1 MESKFYLY
9 AGNVQNITFRDLA
22 DLAFMGLLSLYVL
35 YQESHTRQFAAEYA
49 ENTIKWDMSAK
60 FRPHRINATD
70 LYITMQAITNYEKSM
85 IADKLKFTPE
95 EETIRHRFKP
105 RVLTNDL
112 RRLLLDMKDLQL
124 STRDTWLQYF
134 WFKLNQALYIEDTT
148 MMSLRRK
155 VSSWHSL
162 PKSEKVYVISRLNN
176 WFNTHGR
183 RFDLRPAL
191 NQLARARD
199 IE

>member
-9 AGNVQNITFRDLA
+9 AGNVQNITFRELA
-22 DLAFMGLLSLYVL
+22 DLAFMGMLSLYVL
-35 YQESHTRQFAAEYA
+35 YQESHTRQFASEYA
-49 ENTIKWDMSAK
+49 ENTIKWDMTAK
-60 FRPHRINATD
+60 FRPHRINASD
-70 LYITMQAITNYEKSM
+70 LYITMQAITDYEKSM
-85 IADKLKFTPE
+85 IAGKLKFTPE

-105 RVLTNDL
+105 RVLTTDL
-112 RRLLLDMKDLQL
+112 RRLLVEMKDLQL
-124 STRDTWLQYF
+124 STRDTWLRYF
-134 WFKLNQALYIEDTT
+134 WFKLNQALYVEDPT
-148 MMSLRRK
+148 MMNLRRK
-155 VSSWHSL
+155 VSSWHTI